1 LQERSISRKEIL
13 GTFVRERAFSQ
24 AASRLSHECS
34 ICDATVNQRFDP
46 FRLCLPALN
55 SVLSKTVRPRRR
67 WSASVTLAIWLIA
80 VIFTLAPPARA
91 QDILPELV
99 RRIKPSAVA
108 IETYDA
114 RGEKLSRGSGF
125 FIDTDRVV
133 TNRHVIEGAIRAE
146 VHSSAGNVYPVKG
159 VLAVDAEGDIALLKI
174 EAPPNQIRPLALER
188 TSPQEG
194 ESVLVIGNPFGLE
207 GSVTNG
213 IVSAV
218 RVIPTFGRIIQITA
232 PISPGSSGSPVVN
245 MQGQVIGV
253 ATLQITGGQSVN
265 FAIPSERISQ
275 LQSGILMS
283 LSDLV
288 VATGRNKRAKAVQ
301 FFRDGLSFLS
311 KDDCQTAL
319 SYFEKAAESDSNYAE
334 AWAQTGFCNEKL
346 GRHAEAIEASK
357 KAVVLRPSAESYFNI
372 GLANFYLK
380 QYREAADAYRQAIKL
395 DPYNASD
402 AYYALGLVYRD
413 WGKADEEIQAYK
425 QAIRLRPDYTV
436 AYERLGAR
444 YLKSKK
450 YPEAIE
456 AFKQLTTLKP
466 GDPVTPN
473 NLGEAYLEMG
483 RLNEALEAFRQAIRL
498 KPDFGRAYF
507 NLGKCFLAMGN
518 REGAVEQYNILQ
530 NLDQDWA
537 EKLNAV
543 INP

>member
-1 LQERSISRKEIL
+1 MKAIRSLAQLRDRGASIL
-13 GTFVRERAFSQ
+13 CAIAFLLSSIPEAQSQ
-24 AASRLSHECS
+24 DL
-34 ICDATVNQRFDP
+34 
-46 FRLCLPALN
+46 
-55 SVLSKTVRPRRR
+55 
-67 WSASVTLAIWLIA
+67 
-80 VIFTLAPPARA
+80 
-91 QDILPELV
+91 LPELV

-108 IETYDA
+108 IETFDA

-125 FIDTDRVV
+125 FIASDRVV
-133 TNRHVIEGAIRAE
+133 TNRHVIDNAYRAE
-146 VHSSAGNVYPVKG
+146 VHSYNGNVYAVKG
-159 VLAVDAEGDIALLKI
+159 VIAVDAEGDLALLRVD
-174 EAPPNQIRPLALER
+174 APPNQVRPLLLDR

-194 ESVLVIGNPFGLE
+194 ESVVVIGNPFGLE

-218 RVIPTFGRIIQITA
+218 RDIPTFGRIIQITA

-334 AWAQTGFCNEKL
+334 ACAQTGFCNEKL